1 MLQLFYRC
9 SNPFVAHLISNLQ
22 VSKHGQQLLAPVAL
36 ENGKVV
42 DPAVRGWCEGFGAA
56 LAACQ
61 SDAGAWQ
68 PSSAARTSASPP
80 TVLARPWST
89 PETDLSV
96 KSKDGGDPGS
106 REHTALENLECG
118 GEGMETDRMASL
130 DRAKAVG
137 VGAGGGGSSQSAGQ
151 VSFLCF
157 ISWVI

>member
-1 MLQLFYRC
+1 M
-9 SNPFVAHLISNLQ
+9 ITNLQ
-22 VSKHGQQLLAPVAL
+22 VSKHGQQLLAPAPL
-36 ENGKVV
+36 DSGKVV

-68 PSSAARTSASPP
+68 PSSAPRTSASPP

-89 PETDLSV
+89 SETDLSV

-106 REHTALENLECG
+106 REQTTMENLECG
-118 GEGMETDRMASL
+118 GEGPEIDRMACL

-137 VGAGGGGSSQSAGQ
+137 AGGAGSSQSAGQ
-151 VSFLCF
+151 VSFLHFMSRVMLRHF
-157 ISWVI
+157 ITHKLF